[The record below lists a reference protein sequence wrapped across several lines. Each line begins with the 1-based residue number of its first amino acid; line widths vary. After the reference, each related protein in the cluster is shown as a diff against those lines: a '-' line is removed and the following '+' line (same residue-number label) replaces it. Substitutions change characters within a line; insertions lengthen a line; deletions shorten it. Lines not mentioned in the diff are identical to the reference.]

1 MTASLLSLA
10 LVATAPPADSDLKKR
25 TEALVTQLGS
35 ADYRDREKAA
45 RQLLDIGYPAKDAV
59 LIGQHSSDTEI
70 SDRCIKLYPAIW
82 RHDLDKRIRKFLDD
96 TDAPI
101 PDDLPGAARWLK
113 VAGDGAKSR
122 EMYAEMVKAHPE
134 PLLDVE
140 LHPERLKDVY
150 AEFIRSVYARTIT
163 RVPGKLASE
172 RPTPT
177 DSEINLFFFLGA
189 AGDIRPSHVLPG
201 TSSSYYYQF
210 LNATPLAFRL
220 TEMPMRKLYAA
231 WLEKERY
238 SVVLRRGI
246 DVAAQHGIKECGPT
260 VLKIAGDAGTSPV
273 IRATAL
279 LGFAKLGSKENIK
292 DLEPFLKDKMQIAGV
307 NVNGERGSVQ
317 VRDVAMGAAVHLA
330 GESPSEFGFERRPPS
345 GLAPP
350 SPSSYLYYAFGT
362 DEKREAAHQKWKEWA
377 AVNLKK

>member
-10 LVATAPPADSDLKKR
+10 LFAASPPADSDLKKR
-25 TEALVTQLGS
+25 AEALVSQLGS

-45 RQLLDIGYPAKDAV
+45 RELLDIGYAAKDAV
-59 LIGQHSSDTEI
+59 LVGQHSPDTEI
-70 SDRCIKLYPAIW
+70 SDRCTKLYPAIW

-96 TDAPI
+96 PDAPI

-122 EMYAEMVKAHPE
+122 EMYAEMVKAHPA

-150 AEFIRSVYARTIT
+150 AEFIRSVYARTMT
-163 RVPGKLASE
+163 RVPGKLANE

-177 DSEINLFFFLGA
+177 DSEVNLFFFLGA
-189 AGDIRPSHVLPG
+189 AGDVRPATVLPG

-210 LNATPLAFRL
+210 LNATSLTARL
-220 TEMPMRKLYAA
+220 TETPIRKLYAA

-260 VLKIAGDAGTSPV
+260 VLKIANDAGTSPF

-279 LGFAKLGSKENIK
+279 LGFAKLGTKDNIK
-292 DLEPFLKDKMQIAGV
+292 DLEPFLKDKLQIAAV
-307 NVNGERGSVQ
+307 VVNGERGSVQ
-317 VRDVAMGAAVHLA
+317 MRDVAMGAAVCL
-330 GESPSEFGFERRPPS
+330 
-345 GLAPP
+345 
-350 SPSSYLYYAFGT
+350 
-362 DEKREAAHQKWKEWA
+362 
-377 AVNLKK
+377 